1 MLFRTFLSFTDVTQQ
16 SFEATRKDQH
26 QTWELTTSHDQ
37 GGEATSDCDLD
48 DFVPLMSSSPKVVH
62 LNEKELHKVTE
73 QSFGDAEVVEDR
85 DKDGERIDLDDFVA
99 RDPHK
104 AVKPTGQLD
113 CSCDGPAYVF
123 EPHIQLIFLQVV
135 WKNKE
140 WPPHG
145 VTQW

>member
-85 DKDGERIDLDDFVA
+85 DKDGEKIDLDDFVA

-104 AVKPTGQLD
+104 AVKPIGTVILLIRWTSIRLLRATYLVHFST
-113 CSCDGPAYVF
+113 SCL
-123 EPHIQLIFLQVV
+123 E
-135 WKNKE
+135 K
-140 WPPHG
+140 
-145 VTQW
+145 